1 MSVAGTDE
9 ATASELEQHVD
20 TAMRRGAV
28 TVAAEALER
37 GASLTADPKLK
48 GRCLVSAA
56 ELAYELGLSDVVS
69 RLIEQAKPLELT
81 SSDEAR
87 LSWLREMTSGN
98 VWYEPGAAKTF
109 VTIARQIA
117 DVGGNADAAL
127 RSLVPVAHRS
137 WWTRPRATTRRYLVE
152 AAQSLGSRKAIRAYW
167 WSWHW
172 RIRRRPVPRFWTSPR
187 ACACATRPIRSM
199 RCTSESQ
206 PKRPEHLPWVRASW
220 RAPSKGCANR

>member
-1 MSVAGTDE
+1 MNARTVTGPERRLWHRAMSIAGTED
-9 ATASELEQHVD
+9 TTTSEQEQYVD

-37 GASLTADPKLK
+37 AASLMADPRLK
-48 GRCLVSAA
+48 GRRLVSAA
-56 ELAYELGLSDVVS
+56 ELAYELGLSGVVS

-98 VWYEPGAAKTF
+98 VWYEPGPAKTF

-137 WWTRPRATTRRYLVE
+137 WWTRPRAMTRRYLVE
-152 AAQSLGSRKAIRAYW
+152 AAQSLGLPEGDPRVLVVMALADPEETGPAVLDVASRLR
-167 WSWHW
+167 HTPD
-172 RIRRRPVPRFWTSPR
+172 PVN
-187 ACACATRPIRSM
+187 AM
-199 RCTSESQ
+199 
-206 PKRPEHLPWVRASW
+206 
-220 RAPSKGCANR
+220 